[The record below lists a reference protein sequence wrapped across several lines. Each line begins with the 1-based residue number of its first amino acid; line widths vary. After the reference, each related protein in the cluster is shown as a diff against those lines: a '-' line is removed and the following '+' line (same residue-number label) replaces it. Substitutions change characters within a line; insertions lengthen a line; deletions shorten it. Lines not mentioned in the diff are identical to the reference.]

1 MFLRTWRQVKSL
13 QLGKKVGPIAERT
26 RAKAKTQNDVESEIP
41 FEILQD
47 DHITKD
53 KVLEE
58 KEECGRRRLLN
69 PRYRKFIQGVIHNES
84 NLDAEDGDDED
95 YVPDPSDEVRE
106 KVCHSSAVLCRH
118 TSLAFR
124 KQK

>member
-1 MFLRTWRQVKSL
+1 MW
-13 QLGKKVGPIAERT
+13 
-26 RAKAKTQNDVESEIP
+26 SE
-41 FEILQD
+41 
-47 DHITKD
+47 
-53 KVLEE
+53 
-58 KEECGRRRLLN
+58 GLLN

-106 KVCHSSAVLCRH
+106 KVWHSSAVLCRH
-118 TSLAFR
+118 TSLASR

>member
-1 MFLRTWRQVKSL
+1 MLA
-13 QLGKKVGPIAERT
+13 LGKKVGPIAERT

-58 KEECGRRRLLN
+58 KEE
-69 PRYRKFIQGVIHNES
+69 YRKFIQGVIHNES

-118 TSLAFR
+118 ISLAFR
-124 KQK
+124 KRK

>member
-1 MFLRTWRQVKSL
+1 MLA
-13 QLGKKVGPIAERT
+13 LGKKVGPIAERT

-58 KEECGRRRLLN
+58 KEECGRR
-69 PRYRKFIQGVIHNES
+69 
-84 NLDAEDGDDED
+84 D
-95 YVPDPSDEVRE
+95 
-106 KVCHSSAVLCRH
+106 C
-118 TSLAFR
+118 
-124 KQK
+124 